1 MALSLKPAK
10 HSIAAMTVAAVGV
23 VYGDIGTSPLY
34 TMKAVFGE
42 TNGLALIPANIIGI
56 VSLIIWGLIL
66 VVGLKYVYL
75 MLKADNRGEGGIL
88 ALLALVHTSLPKGRP
103 LWYRILLL
111 MGVFGASLF
120 YGDSVITP
128 AVSVLSAME
137 GFEVATPFFKPYVVP
152 LAIVIIVVLY
162 SIQSKGTE
170 GIAKWVGPLMLLWFG
185 SLAAMGIVN
194 IIRAPVILQAFNPWF
209 AINFIKTSPGIAF
222 IALGAIVL
230 ALTGA
235 EALYAD
241 LGHFGPTPIRLA
253 WFFIVFPAL
262 ALNYMGQ
269 GGLLIVNPA
278 AIVNPFFQQLGA
290 WSIYPLIALSTIA
303 VVVASQATITGAFS
317 VTRQAIGLGLLP
329 RMKVVHTS
337 ESEIGQIYM
346 PTVNWLQMTVVLI
359 AILLFGSSDNL
370 SGAYGIAVTGTM
382 TITSLLLFFVM
393 HNYWKRN
400 VIISLLL
407 VFCFFIGDTFLF
419 SSNVMKIASGGWF
432 PLALATV
439 LFTIMLTWRRGRRI
453 IERNLRLQAVPLKD
467 FLETLFI
474 SPPQRVPGTAVV
486 LKRDNDGVPLALLHN
501 LSHNKVIHERV
512 YFLTIHTHDVP
523 WIPPWE
529 RIKITDYGNN
539 CWMIDVHYGFKN
551 EPDIPLILEEC
562 GQQGHHFDL
571 MQTSFFVSRLSLM
584 PSKRSMMVRWREH
597 LFIWITRNA
606 RSAADYYQIP
616 TNRVVEMGTRL
627 EI

>member
-303 VVVASQATITGAFS
+303 V
-317 VTRQAIGLGLLP
+317 
-329 RMKVVHTS
+329 
-337 ESEIGQIYM
+337 
-346 PTVNWLQMTVVLI
+346 
-359 AILLFGSSDNL
+359 
-370 SGAYGIAVTGTM
+370 
-382 TITSLLLFFVM
+382 
-393 HNYWKRN
+393 
-400 VIISLLL
+400 
-407 VFCFFIGDTFLF
+407 
-419 SSNVMKIASGGWF
+419 
-432 PLALATV
+432 
-439 LFTIMLTWRRGRRI
+439 
-453 IERNLRLQAVPLKD
+453 
-467 FLETLFI
+467 
-474 SPPQRVPGTAVV
+474 
-486 LKRDNDGVPLALLHN
+486 
-501 LSHNKVIHERV
+501 
-512 YFLTIHTHDVP
+512 
-523 WIPPWE
+523 
-529 RIKITDYGNN
+529 
-539 CWMIDVHYGFKN
+539 
-551 EPDIPLILEEC
+551 
-562 GQQGHHFDL
+562 
-571 MQTSFFVSRLSLM
+571 
-584 PSKRSMMVRWREH
+584 
-597 LFIWITRNA
+597 
-606 RSAADYYQIP
+606 
-616 TNRVVEMGTRL
+616 
-627 EI
+627 